1 MHDFKVSVSIIEP
14 TFFTTGMTQT
24 AKLCGSM
31 KETYDSL
38 PQTIKDEYGPN
49 FVTEGIYSFAR
60 L

>member
-1 MHDFKVSVSIIEP
+1 MWDFKVSVSIIEP

-31 KETYDSL
+31 KETYDTL
-38 PQTIKDEYGPN
+38 PQTMKEEYGES
-49 FVTEGIYSFAR
+49 FVTDGIYSFAQ